1 MSDVVL
7 KVSGKM
13 REIDIIDDE
22 KIDEDDLDELDD
34 SEPEVAR
41 VEYQIWLLGRDEN
54 DNLTGWDYE
63 IDWFEDMI
71 EARKCFDFFTKEP
84 LNVIKNKDENF
95 SIPDN
100 VKKVCLTLEEVF
112 FDSDDEEIETNVED
126 EYTLDVGEDDEEEKA

>member
-22 KIDEDDLDELDD
+22 KIEEDDLDELDD

-54 DNLTGWDYE
+54 DDLTGWDYE

-84 LNVIKNKDENF
+84 LNVIKNKDKNF